1 MEFSNGDVRFSLTKR
16 RKESRSVVN
25 VRRIS
30 AYGAMCGLV
39 VGSLVTVALP
49 ASAAPVTVTIHHA
62 DEFVPFDLSA
72 SDGDTVATL
81 KTLIAA
87 HTGPTSYPDTCLVH
101 SGTLMQPADTL
112 ATYGVVTGDTID
124 AYALPL
130 TTHGTWDITP
140 DDPFVGNQIGMTPI
154 SHPLPTHVTLVS
166 GALPS
171 GASLNPST
179 GNITGSFDTPG
190 PFSATLRMT
199 TVCGDWDLT
208 WSGDVTYR
216 LPNTGANAAGIGAT
230 FAVGILALLAGI
242 VAVVWRRRARAHS

>member
-1 MEFSNGDVRFSLTKR
+1 MNGHRMFS
-16 RKESRSVVN
+16 
-25 VRRIS
+25 
-30 AYGAMCGLV
+30 YGAVCGLV
-39 VGSLVTVALP
+39 EGSVFAVSMP
-49 ASAAPVTVTIHHA
+49 AAAAPVTVTIHHA
-62 DEFVPFDLSA
+62 DEFVPFDLTP

-87 HTGPTSYPDTCLVH
+87 HTGPTTYPDTCLVH
-101 SGTLMQPADTL
+101 SGTMMQPADTL

-140 DDPFVGNQIGMTPI
+140 DDPFVGNQIAMTPI

-216 LPNTGANAAGIGAT
+216 LPNTGANDANTGAT
-230 FAVGILALLAGI
+230 LSVGILALLTGL
-242 VAVVWRRRARAHS
+242 VVLVGRRRRRSAR